1 MKNQCGK
8 LSQWA
13 ASAVL
18 LAVFSSSAIAA
29 GNVTIFAAAS
39 LTNALQDIAAQY
51 QKEKQVDVVASYA
64 SSSTLA
70 RQIEQ
75 GAPADLF
82 ISASQQWMDYAIDKQ
97 QIVANT
103 RYTLLGNTLV
113 LIAPQNSKI
122 DSVVIDKKTDWK
134 KLLDGGRLAVGDP
147 DHVPA
152 GIYAKES
159 LEHLDAWAVLAPE
172 MARANNVRSA
182 MALVERAEAP
192 LGIVYGS
199 DAIASNKVKVVG
211 TFSEASHKPIEYTM
225 AIVKGHENQNVNDF
239 YDYLKSPQ
247 ATEIFKIYGFTP
259 HK

>member
-1 MKNQCGK
+1 MKNQYSK
-8 LSQWA
+8 VNKWV
-13 ASAVL
+13 ASAAL
-18 LAVFSSSAIAA
+18 LVAFSSSAMAA
-29 GNVTIFAAAS
+29 DITVFAAAS

-51 QKEKQVDVVASYA
+51 KKEKQVDVVASYA

-82 ISASQQWMDYAIDKQ
+82 ISADQQWMDYAIDKQ
-97 QIVANT
+97 QMVANT
-103 RYTLLGNTLV
+103 RYTLLGNELV
-113 LIAPQNSKI
+113 LIAPKDSKI
-122 DSVVIDKKTDWK
+122 TKVAIDKKTDWK
-134 KLLDGGRLAVGDP
+134 KLLEGGRLAVGDP

-159 LEHLDAWAVLAPE
+159 LENLGAWATLAPE

-199 DAIASNKVKVVG
+199 DAIASDKVKVVG
-211 TFSEASHKPIEYTM
+211 VFPEASHKPVEYPM
-225 AIVKGHENQNVNDF
+225 AIVKGHENPTVTAF
-239 YDYLKSPQ
+239 YDYLKNP
-247 ATEIFKIYGFTP
+247 AAAVIFEKYGFTTR
-259 HK
+259 